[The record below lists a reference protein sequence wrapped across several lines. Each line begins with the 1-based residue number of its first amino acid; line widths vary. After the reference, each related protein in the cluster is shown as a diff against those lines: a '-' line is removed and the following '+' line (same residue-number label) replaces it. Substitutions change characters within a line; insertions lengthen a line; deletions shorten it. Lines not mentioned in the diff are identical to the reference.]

1 MDQAIFSLPEPGL
14 YKFDRIDPNSKSRI
28 HLRVDED
35 HSGLLVI
42 NASKIIYLNKTAL
55 LMAHLYLNKVDQ
67 EEALDF

>member
-1 MDQAIFSLPEPGL
+1 MDQAIFSYLYWL

-42 NASKIIYLNKTAL
+42 KPQNHLLNKTAL
-55 LMAHLYLNKVDQ
+55 FMLTFTSQ
-67 EEALDF
+67 QRSGRGTRFFE